1 MQKQGKI
8 NYLIFLILS
17 MLLSSCREKNQA
29 EILLHARF
37 ILNDNPKDALISLES
52 IPHPETMDEENY
64 MLYILTKT
72 DAKIRSKQD
81 VTSDTLIFKAQKYFN
96 AKSDP
101 HKAALANFSAGKVS
115 YDRLNDDKALESYLL
130 AEYYARK
137 TNNDLLI
144 AKSLH
149 CIGNLYYIQEIIDT
163 ALIRYK
169 EADLYYSKVK
179 DSDASRMLLIHQIGR
194 TYEDMANLDSAMVYF
209 EKGFSLAKRL
219 DNTEYQTTFTHLIG
233 VVWREK
239 GDYSL
244 SEKYMNQALSETTDE
259 AEKWRVHL
267 SMARLFIKLNK
278 PDIAQTH
285 IDEVKKK
292 LSKSNTNTNRELRD
306 IYTSLIDFYKLNG
319 EYEVAFNYIKLKEK
333 VVEKVGEENGLEKF
347 FIAEK
352 RHQIYVM
359 DKESTEAHQKL
370 ITILGVVFG
379 LAFFLCFI
387 AALLLRNKR
396 LKFEKEKKQNQL
408 LATEDKLFSTDNK
421 LLAAENEILKQKLER
436 FSLMKNIH
444 QHLIHDWAGI
454 DRDVQELVED
464 LGAEQ
469 EPELYQRI
477 KKMVAD
483 IKYKSNQSLVQ
494 YARDYLRKLGVGIS
508 KTSQIPEKQLL
519 IYILIEYEYSK
530 ADIFAILGL
539 DESKD
544 EELFDNQL
552 KAIRMSLRKNSIYL
566 KELVD
571 SKGNDI

>member
-8 NYLIFLILS
+8 NYLIFLMLS
-17 MLLSSCREKNQA
+17 MLLSSCRENSQA
-29 EILLHARF
+29 EILNQARNIINDKPEDAM
-37 ILNDNPKDALISLES
+37 ILLES
-52 IPHPETMDEENY
+52 IPNPETMDEENY

-81 VTSDTLIFKAQKYFN
+81 ITSDTLIFKAQEYFN

-137 TNNDLLI
+137 TNDDLMI

-149 CIGNLYYIQEIIDT
+149 CIGNLYYIQEIKDT
-163 ALIRYK
+163 ALVRYK
-169 EADLYYSKVK
+169 EAYKYYTKTEGSEKY
-179 DSDASRMLLIHQIGR
+179 RLLSYQQIGR
-194 TYEDMANLDSAMVYF
+194 TYDDMTNLDSALVYF
-209 EKGFSLAKRL
+209 EKGSVLSMQL
-219 DNTEYQTTFTHLIG
+219 NDSDYETTFTFLKG
-233 VVWREK
+233 MVLWEK
-239 GDYSL
+239 GDYGK
-244 SEKYMNQALSETTDE
+244 SEEYLYKALDETKNQEEVFSI
-259 AEKWRVHL
+259 HL
-267 SMARLFIKLNK
+267 NLARLNTQINK

-285 IDEVKKK
+285 IDIIKSG
-292 LSKSNTNTNRELRD
+292 LSKINDNIALRN
-306 IYTSLIDFYKLNG
+306 IYSSLIDFYKLNG
-319 EYEVAFNYIKLKEK
+319 EYEEAFYYTKLKEK
-333 VVEKVGEENGLEKF
+333 VIEKIIDESWLEKL
-347 FIAEK
+347 FITEK
-352 RHQIYVM
+352 RYQRYVIE
-359 DKESTEAHQKL
+359 KESAEAHQKL
-370 ITILGVVFG
+370 ITILGITFG

-396 LKFEKEKKQNQL
+396 LKFEKELKQSQL
-408 LATEDKLFSTDNK
+408 VDAENK
-421 LLAAENEILKQKLER
+421 LLNSENEILKQKLER

-494 YARDYLRKLGVGIS
+494 YAKDYLRKLSVSTS
-508 KTSQIPEKQLL
+508 KISQIPEMQLL
-519 IYILIEYEYSK
+519 IFILIEYEYSK

-552 KAIRMSLRKNSIYL
+552 KAIRKNLRQSSIYL

-571 SKGNDI
+571 SSENEM